1 MVFIEFLLP
10 VYLKLPATME
20 APCLGRQKQLNLTWA
35 KTIAVVVCVVT
46 HTLKVIQSI
55 NVSCCYHYQSLV
67 VLFTGNDYA
76 IYGITRL
83 APALNPDASFVNDP
97 PPHNVGPYSPAAS
110 FHSGLNR
117 SNTMNEYPVNAESS
131 GVASPYLPMASLNF
145 PIANG
150 IHRTHSARVPP
161 GLPVKLPLP
170 LPMSM
175 QQSHH
180 GIRGSNLTSLNPSKG
195 PSPITAAT
203 TAHLSGPS
211 FDKVRSLETEG
222 HLV

>member
-1 MVFIEFLLP
+1 MV
-10 VYLKLPATME
+10 VY
-20 APCLGRQKQLNLTWA
+20 
-35 KTIAVVVCVVT
+35 VVT
-46 HTLKVIQSI
+46 YTLKVLQSLK
-55 NVSCCYHYQSLV
+55 VSCCYHYQSLV

-83 APALNPDASFVNDP
+83 APAPKPDASFANDP
-97 PPHNVGPYSPAAS
+97 PPHNVGPYSPETS
-110 FHSGLNR
+110 FHSGLNH

-131 GVASPYLPMASLNF
+131 DVASPYLPMASLNI

-180 GIRGSNLTSLNPSKG
+180 GISGSNFTSSNPSKG

-203 TAHLSGPS
+203 TAHFSGPS
-211 FDKVRSLETEG
+211 FAKVRSLETEG